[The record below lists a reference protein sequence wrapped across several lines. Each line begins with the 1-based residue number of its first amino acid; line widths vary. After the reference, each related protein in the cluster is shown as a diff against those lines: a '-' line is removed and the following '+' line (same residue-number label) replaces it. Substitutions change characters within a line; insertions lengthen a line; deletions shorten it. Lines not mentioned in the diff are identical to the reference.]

1 MVANVHSLNR
11 HAFFINVVVVSVF
24 DLVVLIMKTEVSC
37 TKTLIK
43 SAHRYDSSLI
53 GVEEGISSDVI
64 KKLRSMGHT
73 VDGPVAGENRS
84 RFGRGQIITRGP
96 VFRGREGRKESHPTL
111 WAGSDPRADG
121 AAIGYCT

>member
-1 MVANVHSLNR
+1 
-11 HAFFINVVVVSVF
+11 
-24 DLVVLIMKTEVSC
+24 
-37 TKTLIK
+37 
-43 SAHRYDSSLI
+43 
-53 GVEEGISSDVI
+53 
-64 KKLRSMGHT
+64 MGHT

-84 RFGRGQIITRGP
+84 QFGRGQIITQGP